1 MTPATVRP
9 PLRCTM
15 ESVTSRTSLRRLLA
29 PFLLPMGA
37 LACASVVGSCGGGD
51 GNQDDVESLLDRA
64 FRQPIE
70 RADLK
75 IDGQLTVDGLRGLE
89 RPVRLEARGP
99 YIGGGRVPELDVDI
113 NLGAQGAGQT
123 VQFGLLRTAER
134 AFVKFGGEFYE
145 QPRAEVLR
153 ANRDLAAPD
162 ARRAGSLAE
171 LGLRPRT
178 WVVDAREEG
187 DEKVAGV
194 TTRHVSGRL
203 DVRVLLRDLNRLV
216 RRSASAVGGSAADA
230 PAPFSTSQLDEI
242 AAMVRNP
249 SFDVYVGR
257 EDDVIRRLSA
267 QLEVRVPEEDRP
279 RIAGI
284 EGGAL
289 RFAIEFSD
297 VDGDQVVEAP
307 ARARRIAD
315 LTRQL
320 GGLGALGGIEALGG
334 GAGGGGDSPRA
345 RTTPEDPA
353 TGGSSSDE
361 SEGVEAFR
369 RYSECLD
376 RAPPEDTAALS
387 RCAELLR

>member
-1 MTPATVRP
+1 
-9 PLRCTM
+9 M
-15 ESVTSRTSLRRLLA
+15 ESVTSRTSLRRLSA
-29 PFLLPMGA
+29 PFLLSMGA
-37 LACASVVGSCGGGD
+37 LACAAMVGSCGGGD
-51 GNQDDVESLLDRA
+51 GNQDNVESLLDRA

-70 RADLK
+70 RANLK
-75 IDGQLTVDGLRGLE
+75 IDAQLTVEGLRGFE

-153 ANRDLAAPD
+153 ANRDLGAPG
-162 ARRAGSLAE
+162 ARRAGSLRE

-178 WVVDAREEG
+178 WVVGARDEG
-187 DEKVAGV
+187 EEKVAGV
-194 TTRHVSGRL
+194 TTRHLSGRL

-216 RRSASAVGGSAADA
+216 RRSASAIGGSAADA
-230 PAPFSTSQLDEI
+230 PAPLTTSQLDEI
-242 AAMVRNP
+242 AAVVRNP
-249 SFDVYVGR
+249 SFDVYVGK

-267 QLEVRVPEEDRP
+267 QLEVRVPEEDRA
-279 RIAGI
+279 RIAGV

-307 ARARRIAD
+307 ARARPIAD
-315 LTRQL
+315 LTKQL
-320 GGLGALGGIEALGG
+320 GGLSALGGVEALGSG
-334 GAGGGGDSPRA
+334 SADGRDPPDA

-353 TGGSSSDE
+353 PGDSSSGE
-361 SEGVEAFR
+361 GRGVEAFR

-376 RAPPEDTAALS
+376 RAQPEDTEALS